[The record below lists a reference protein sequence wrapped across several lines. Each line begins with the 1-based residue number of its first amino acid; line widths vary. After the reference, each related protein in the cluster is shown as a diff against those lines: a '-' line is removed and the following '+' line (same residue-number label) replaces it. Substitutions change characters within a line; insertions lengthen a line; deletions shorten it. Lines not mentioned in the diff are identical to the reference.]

1 MIYKRFIEIEIIMR
15 NTKKLLI
22 SSLLL
27 AMSLSSQAGLVELID
42 NTTAATGDYGNVTV
56 TFGGIFPEY
65 DESVLDE
72 NESMIRTSYLL
83 DGVTQQDLRTTG
95 LNGIG
100 SASPTD
106 FTGLYVET
114 FDTRT
119 TLGQDLDD
127 LDPLKFTGSPHLG
140 NNTQGENSGC
150 GVNGVSSGVTVD
162 GDYGVT
168 NQNIGGTAV
177 IDRGVNDNNQS
188 INTTCFAY
196 TPTSRA
202 ALNPTSEVA
211 LDFSGILDSAAL
223 LSGEPMYVDYLGF
236 FWGTIDSYNSFDFY
250 KNDELI
256 AQIDGLDL
264 YNDFGGLNLGRNGE
278 YVNFIFDENA
288 GFDKLVVTS
297 SGIATEFDNIVNRIA
312 PVNVPEPSTLAI
324 FALGVIGLASRRF
337 KKQ

>member
-1 MIYKRFIEIEIIMR
+1 MK
-15 NTKKLLI
+15 NTYKLLI
-22 SSLLL
+22 SSMLL
-27 AMSLSSQAGLVELID
+27 AMSTGSQAGLIDLID

-65 DESVLDE
+65 DASVLDE

-83 DGVTQQDLRTTG
+83 EGVTQQNLRDTG

-100 SASPTD
+100 SANPAD

-127 LDPLKFTGSPHLG
+127 ADPLKFPGTPHLG
-140 NNTQGENSGC
+140 NNTQGVNSGC
-150 GVNGVSSGVTVD
+150 GVNGVSSGVTVA

-177 IDRGVNDNNQS
+177 IDRGVNDNNQG

-211 LDFSGILDSAAL
+211 LDFSGILDSAGQITN
-223 LSGEPMYVDYLGF
+223 SQMYVDYLGF

-250 KNDELI
+250 RDNELI
-256 AQIDGLDL
+256 AHIDGLDL
-264 YNDFGGLNLGRNGE
+264 FNDFGGLNLGRNGE
-278 YVNFIFDENA
+278 YVNFIFDEDA

-297 SGIATEFDNIVNRIA
+297 SGIATEFDNIVNRIV

-324 FALGVIGLASRRF
+324 FALGCMGLALRKTKRI
-337 KKQ
+337 